1 MRLYRP
7 VGLQELGL
15 IFDSEM
21 TEFPPRLPEQPIFY
35 PVLNAPYA
43 AQIARDWN
51 TKSPH
56 QAGYVTEF
64 DVDDAYVSR
73 FEHHIV
79 GSRQHEELWVPAE
92 ELAEFNRHL
101 QGKIRVIEA
110 YFGEGF
116 AGYVPERFG
125 LAGKNAVEQFVALE
139 SLVRY
144 HGGVSFD
151 LWCEI
156 YTNRKAF
163 FLHFP
168 FWAQHSF
175 MPQDIPNEWR
185 YHVLQIIRDIWR
197 DRFPE
202 IALCYADYI

>member
-15 IFDSEM
+15 IFDDEM
-21 TEFPPRLPEQPIFY
+21 AAFPPRLAEQPIFY

-43 AQIARDWN
+43 IQIARDWN
-51 TKSPH
+51 APGPH
-56 QAGYVTEF
+56 RAGYVTEF

-73 FEHHIV
+73 FERRIV

-92 ELAEFNRHL
+92 VLVEFNRHL
-101 QGKIRVIEA
+101 QGKLRVVEA

-116 AGYVPERFG
+116 VGYVPERYG
-125 LAGKNAVEQFVALE
+125 LAGKNAMEQFVAIASE
-139 SLVRY
+139 VRY

-156 YTNRKAF
+156 STNRKAF

-168 FWAQHSF
+168 FWAQHNLI
-175 MPQDIPNEWR
+175 PQGITHEWR
-185 YHVLQIIRDIWR
+185 YHVLGVIRDVWR
-197 DRFPE
+197 NRFPE
-202 IALCYADYI
+202 VALCYADYV